1 MYNIVKNVIQNQRY
15 ELTDILKK
23 IDTLWIKGDLTDN
36 QRYELYVMAREGAKI
51 ENSVDLLKK
60 IEELDRRLTALEDA
74 LKDTPPE
81 TEDGSEESYP
91 PFEPGKWYYAG
102 DMVSFDEAI
111 YKCIAPEGV
120 VCVWSPTDYPAY
132 WELV

>member
-1 MYNIVKNVIQNQRY
+1 MYNIVKNVIQGGAYN
-15 ELTDILKK
+15 LTDIFKK
-23 IDTLWIKGDLTDN
+23 IDTLWIKGDLTDD
-36 QRYELYVMAREGAKI
+36 QRNELYISARIGAKV

-81 TEDGSEESYP
+81 TEDELEESYP
-91 PFEPGKWYYAG
+91 PYEPGKWYYAG
-102 DMVSFDEAI
+102 DRVNFETNN
-111 YKCIAPEGV
+111 YTCIAPEGV
-120 VCVWSPTDYPAY
+120 VCVWSPTNYPAY